1 MRDAAFMTLMRLLP
15 KSALS
20 SLVGLATRAA
30 VPAPLHQV
38 VMRTFART
46 YGVNLAEAAEPI
58 EAFSTFGAFFT
69 RKLKDGARTIDAD
82 PAVVV
87 SPCDGRVSQ
96 LGTIDA
102 GRCLQAKGVW
112 FPVDKLLGDARRAL
126 DFEGGTFIT
135 IYLSPRDYHR
145 FHAPLDG
152 NVTGYAYQPGEFW
165 PVNPASVRTK
175 DALFAINERL
185 ITYFDGPAGQCAYV
199 AVGATCVARIQAA
212 YDSITTHRGEPVR
225 TVSYPAPKPLKKG
238 DEVGMFEMG
247 STVILLFQRGRVHL
261 DEALGPDAPLR
272 LGQRIATLTSATRA

>member
-1 MRDAAFMTLMRLLP
+1 MRDVAFMTLMRLLP

-20 SLVGLATRAA
+20 SLVGLATRA
-30 VPAPLHQV
+30 PAPAPVHQA

-46 YGVNLAEAAEPI
+46 YRVNLDEAADPI
-58 EAFSTFGAFFT
+58 ESFNTFGEFFT
-69 RKLKDGARTIDAD
+69 RRLKPGARTIDAD
-82 PAVVV
+82 PTAVV

-96 LGTIDA
+96 LGAIDA

-112 FPVDKLLGDARRAL
+112 FPVDRLLGDARRAL

-152 NVTGYAYQPGEFW
+152 KVTGYSYQPGEFW

-185 ITYFDGPAGQCAYV
+185 VTYLDTAAGQVAYV
-199 AVGATCVARIQAA
+199 AVGATCVSRIQAA
-212 YDSITTHRGEPVR
+212 YDAITTHRGEPMR

-247 STVILLFQRGRVHL
+247 STVILLFQRGRVRL
-261 DEALGPDAPLR
+261 DAALSADTPLQ
-272 LGQRIATLTSATRA
+272 LGQRIGAFTESTGA